1 MKYRVKCRQV
11 AVDVGQHCDAHQ
23 DPSRFRSD
31 DSRLFILNLRRPQ
44 HPAQRLFDEP
54 DYLLRVITADLLA
67 FQELYENAS
76 PPSPASSA
84 SADGRKSG

>member
-54 DYLLRVITADLLA
+54 DYLLRVITRRPARLPGTLRERLA
-67 FQELYENAS
+67 TLPGIQRLS
-76 PPSPASSA
+76 
-84 SADGRKSG
+84 